1 MVALCEEIDRNVH
14 LFKTKPIGPLGR
26 HIKLTQDA
34 NKNEGLNTLLEIQ
47 LGMKNLRSFLVACN
61 EDRLALE
68 KMMQKQWTA
77 RTRQPRITVR
87 KRYGRV
93 YDISSGRVPHSAGVK
108 TMMDYLVFTN
118 AEVINYF
125 IDKKGIERVI
135 VTDDLSAQRL
145 FHSVQ
150 SVPR

>member
-1 MVALCEEIDRNVH
+1 MYLYDF
-14 LFKTKPIGPLGR
+14 FKKS
-26 HIKLTQDA
+26 
-34 NKNEGLNTLLEIQ
+34 
-47 LGMKNLRSFLVACN
+47 KNLNWIYHF
-61 EDRLALE
+61 
-68 KMMQKQWTA
+68 
-77 RTRQPRITVR
+77 IY
-87 KRYGRV
+87 RYGRV

-145 FHSVQ
+145 FH
-150 SVPR
+150 R

>member
-1 MVALCEEIDRNVH
+1 MFPNDKRTRA
-14 LFKTKPIGPLGR
+14 
-26 HIKLTQDA
+26 
-34 NKNEGLNTLLEIQ
+34 
-47 LGMKNLRSFLVACN
+47 KNLIWIVNFIC
-61 EDRLALE
+61 
-68 KMMQKQWTA
+68 
-77 RTRQPRITVR
+77 
-87 KRYGRV
+87 RYGRL

-145 FHSVQ
+145 FH
-150 SVPR
+150 R

>member
-1 MVALCEEIDRNVH
+1 MILCDKRTV
-14 LFKTKPIGPLGR
+14 L
-26 HIKLTQDA
+26 QD
-34 NKNEGLNTLLEIQ
+34 KE
-47 LGMKNLRSFLVACN
+47 
-61 EDRLALE
+61 
-68 KMMQKQWTA
+68 QKIYFWYF
-77 RTRQPRITVR
+77 IF
-87 KRYGRV
+87 RYGRV

-145 FHSVQ
+145 FH
-150 SVPR
+150 R